1 MIARMADYLPPQN
14 IEAEQGVL
22 GSVLLDAET
31 IPDVADVLTAD
42 DFYRDAHQ
50 RLYRAIVDTWSD
62 GGRVDC
68 VTIADELTRRGDF
81 DVVGR
86 EDYLAELCQMV
97 PHAVNAKQYAQIVR
111 QKAIARNVVEAANE
125 TLREAYSD
133 TLTADDLLAAAER
146 RFLAIGEHA
155 ARDDAATIRLA
166 AAASLYRVRCRAS
179 GEEPGLTTGFP
190 DLDDVLDGLQPRK
203 LYVLAARPSIG
214 KSALALNIADQVS
227 TAGRGSVLFVSLEMD
242 RVELADRYL
251 MARAHVSGDRF
262 RYPDR
267 MTQLESDALTEVC
280 EVDASRSTLV
290 IDDPPTLTLT
300 RLCARARRHKARNGL
315 AMLVV
320 DYLQLVDAQPLKGEL
335 REQQVARI
343 SRRLKS
349 LARELSCPVMA
360 CCQLN
365 RAVEGRADRKP
376 SLADLRESGQIEQ
389 DADAVLL
396 LHRPDHYDANDHP
409 GDAYVI
415 VAKNRAG
422 RTGTVAL
429 KFIREQQRFEDSP
442 L

>member
-22 GSVLLDAET
+22 GSILLDAET

-50 RLYRAIVDTWSD
+50 RLYQAILDHWTE
-62 GGRVDC
+62 GGQVDC
-68 VTIADELTRRGDF
+68 LTIADELTRRGDL
-81 DVVGR
+81 DAVGR
-86 EDYLAELCQMV
+86 EDYLAELVQGV
-97 PHAVNAKQYAQIVR
+97 PHAVNAKHYAQIVR
-111 QKAIARNVVEAANE
+111 QKAIARRVVEAANE
-125 TLREAYSD
+125 TLKEAYSD
-133 TLTADDLLAAAER
+133 SLSADDLLATTER
-146 RFLAIGEHA
+146 RFMSIGEHA

-166 AAASLYRVRCRAS
+166 AAASLYRVRCRAA
-179 GEEPGLTTGFP
+179 GDEPGLSNGFA

-203 LYVLAARPSIG
+203 LYILAARPSIG
-214 KSALALNIADQVS
+214 KSALALNVADQVS

-251 MARAHVSGDRF
+251 MAKARVSGDRF

-267 MTQLESDALTEVC
+267 MTQLESDALAEAC
-280 EVDASRSTLV
+280 EVDAGRSTLV
-290 IDDPPTLTLT
+290 IDDPPALTLT

-315 AMLVV
+315 ALLVV
-320 DYLQLVDAQPLKGEL
+320 DYLQLVDAQPAKGEI

-349 LARELSCPVMA
+349 LARELSCPVLA

-365 RAVEGRADRKP
+365 RAVEGRSDRKP
-376 SLADLRESGQIEQ
+376 SLSDLRESGQIEQ
-389 DADAVLL
+389 DADAVML
-396 LHRPDHYDANDHP
+396 LHRPDHYDPNDNP
-409 GDAYVI
+409 GTAFVI

-422 RTGTVAL
+422 TTGTVAL
-429 KFIREQQRFEDSP
+429 RFIRDQQRFEDTP